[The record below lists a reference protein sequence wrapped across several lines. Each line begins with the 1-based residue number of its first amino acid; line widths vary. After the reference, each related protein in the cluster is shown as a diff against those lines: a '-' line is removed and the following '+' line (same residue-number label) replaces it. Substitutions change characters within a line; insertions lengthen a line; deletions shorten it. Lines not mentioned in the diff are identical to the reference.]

1 MTISKKKKNG
11 RRTQKKNISLKREKE
26 ADEKRSNKSVGH
38 R

>member
-1 MTISKKKKNG
+1 MTISKKNG

-26 ADEKRSNKSVGH
+26 ADEKGSNKRVRH